1 MSANHHVS
9 AVGRRRRQ
17 PPFEFFWAGLEPFL
31 ESWRQR
37 PSADE
42 LLFQAGRQTILLREP
57 GRKLVPMFVI
67 SAADNFAIVTFI
79 VFGVLVVLVA
89 VFVVALAM
97 TFSLCE
103 GEAATGEKYC

>member
-1 MSANHHVS
+1 
-9 AVGRRRRQ
+9 
-17 PPFEFFWAGLEPFL
+17 
-31 ESWRQR
+31 
-37 PSADE
+37 
-42 LLFQAGRQTILLREP
+42 
-57 GRKLVPMFVI
+57 MFVI
-67 SAADNFAIVTFI
+67 PAADNFAIVTFI